1 MSEDPPSRSLLAT
14 ILSAFSGGSGDNG
27 GDGALMPVLPDVGG
41 DLLLNVQQFHEKRV
55 QDVMVPRADI
65 TAVDIDTPLKKLA
78 KMFGEASHSRLP
90 VYRETLD
97 DPVGVAHIK
106 DVVGH
111 LARYA
116 EATWN
121 KSSDNADAADG
132 SGAGDWGEARIL
144 PAIKRPLLYV
154 PASMRALDLLLK
166 MQSRRQ
172 HMALVVDEFGG
183 TDGLVT
189 LEDLIEP
196 IVGDI
201 EDEHDETE
209 TPMIR
214 ARSNG
219 CWEADARAEIVD
231 LEEVIGREIATDE
244 EEADVDT
251 LGGLVFRLAGRV
263 PERGE
268 VLGHPSGFEFEV
280 LDSDPRRIKRVRV
293 RVAAPR
299 GEGEDADHGD
309 AASRSGAA

>member
-1 MSEDPPSRSLLAT
+1 MSEDPSSRSLLST
-14 ILSAFSGGSGDNG
+14 ILRAFSGGQDATEENG
-27 GDGALMPVLPDVGG
+27 AAPAAEAPDVGG

-65 TAVDIDTPLKKLA
+65 TAVDIDTPLKELA
-78 KMFGEASHSRLP
+78 KLFGEAAHSRLP

-106 DVVGH
+106 DVIGH

-116 EATWN
+116 EA
-121 KSSDNADAADG
+121 AGGDA
-132 SGAGDWGEARIL
+132 AGDWAEARIL

-201 EDEHDETE
+201 EDEHDEAE
-209 TPMIR
+209 APVIR
-214 ARSNG
+214 ARPNG
-219 CWEADARAEIVD
+219 CWEAEARAEIVE
-231 LEEVIGREIATDE
+231 LEEMIGREIATDE

-268 VLGHPSGFEFEV
+268 VLAHPSGFEFEV

-293 RVAAPR
+293 RASAA
-299 GEGEDADHGD
+299 GEARDEANPADAGET
-309 AASRSGAA
+309 RSGAA